1 VKKDNVMV
9 IVLNGKKLDVE
20 AGATLGALLLQNDIS
35 TRTDGVAVAVND
47 AVVPRRQWA
56 EVHLREGDAVEV
68 IHAVQGG

>member
-1 VKKDNVMV
+1 MV
-9 IVLNGKKLDVE
+9 IVLNGKKLDVP
-20 AGATLGALLLQNDIS
+20 AGATLDALLLQNDIS

-56 EVHLREGDAVEV
+56 GILLQEGDAIEV